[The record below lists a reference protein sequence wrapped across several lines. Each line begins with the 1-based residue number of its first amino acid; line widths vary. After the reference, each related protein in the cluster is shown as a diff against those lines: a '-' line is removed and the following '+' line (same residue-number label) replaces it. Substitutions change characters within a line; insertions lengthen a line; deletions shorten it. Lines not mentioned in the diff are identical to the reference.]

1 MGKSAR
7 IIVGIIECMQARNL
21 TRLDRLIAGVD
32 TALRTVA
39 APAGRSPR
47 ANPAAAVAEADLDT
61 RQKAHAAGLMRVN
74 HAGEVAAQGLYQ
86 GHAVVARDRE
96 IEAQMQQAADEEFDH
111 LAWCEQ
117 RLDELGERPSR
128 LSPIWYA
135 GAFAMGALSGVI
147 GDKWSLGFIAETE
160 RQVCDH
166 LDSHLDRLP
175 VDDARSRA
183 IVAAMRDEEAE
194 HGKNAVAAGAA
205 ELPHALK
212 ILMQATARVMTTTAY
227 RL

>member
-1 MGKSAR
+1 
-7 IIVGIIECMQARNL
+7 MQARNL
-21 TRLDRLIAGVD
+21 TPLDRLLAGVGN
-32 TALRTVA
+32 ALRTVA
-39 APAGRSPR
+39 APAGQSRR
-47 ANPAAAVAEADLDT
+47 ANPAADIEEAGLDT
-61 RQKAHAAGLMRVN
+61 QQKAHAAGLMRVN

-86 GHAVVARDRE
+86 GHAVVARDRD

-128 LSPIWYA
+128 LSPLWYA
-135 GAFAMGALSGVI
+135 GAFAMGTLSGVI

-166 LDSHLDRLP
+166 LDRHLDKLP
-175 VDDARSRA
+175 ADDARSRA

-205 ELPHALK
+205 DLPQAIKL
-212 ILMQATARVMTTTAY
+212 LMQATAKLMTSTAY

>member
-39 APAGRSPR
+39 APAGQSPR

-175 VDDARSRA
+175 ADDARSRA

>member
-1 MGKSAR
+1 
-7 IIVGIIECMQARNL
+7 MQVRNL
-21 TRLDRLIAGVD
+21 TPLDRLLAGID
-32 TALRTVA
+32 NALRTVA
-39 APAGRSPR
+39 APAGLSPR
-47 ANPAAAVAEADLDT
+47 ANPAADIDEGSLDAQ
-61 RQKAHAAGLMRVN
+61 QKAHAAGLMRVN

-86 GHAVVARDRE
+86 GHAAVAHNRD
-96 IEAQMQQAADEEFDH
+96 IEEQMQQAADEEFDH

-128 LSPIWYA
+128 LSPVWYA

-166 LDSHLDRLP
+166 LDSHLDKLP
-175 VDDARSRA
+175 ADDARSRA
-183 IVAAMRDEEAE
+183 IVTAMRDEEAE
-194 HGKNAVAAGAA
+194 HGKNAIAAGAA
-205 ELPHALK
+205 DLPQTLK
-212 ILMQATARVMTTTAY
+212 LLMQATARLMTTTAY